1 MINFTNLFRGSWRFE
16 RNVKGLFPDSLE
28 FEGGAHFIQDGD
40 YNRYDESGRYTLNDQ
55 SIDFATSYLYHLL
68 TPIHCRV
75 LFPDQR
81 LFYELT
87 ECSQEIEHF
96 CGKDH
101 YKGQFNYV
109 SQDHW
114 ALRWSIEGPRKKNTQ
129 IMTSYF
135 RA

>member
-1 MINFTNLFRGSWRFE
+1 MNFTNLFVGSWHFE
-16 RNVKGLFPDSLE
+16 RNVKGLFPHSLD
-28 FEGGAHFIQDGD
+28 FDGGAHFIQDGD
-40 YNRYDESGRYTLNDQ
+40 YSRYNEFGRYTLNDQ
-55 SIDFATSYLYHLL
+55 SIDFATSYLYHLIAP
-68 TPIHCRV
+68 THCRV

-87 ECSQEIEHF
+87 RTSQKIDHL
-96 CGKDH
+96 CGQDH
-101 YKGQFNYV
+101 YKAQFEYL

-114 ALRWSIEGPRKKNTQ
+114 ELHWHIDGPRKKNTQ